1 MIYGEFALLTI
12 YAFSFTRYF
21 SIFGLKITKKIGF
34 ERTRD
39 KKKKKKKKRLVG
51 ENIHNAINFPSALAG
66 MPRSPHSNIC
76 LMFRH
81 LNANN
86 IN

>member
-34 ERTRD
+34 ERTLD
-39 KKKKKKKKRLVG
+39 KKKKKKKGKE
-51 ENIHNAINFPSALAG
+51 ENRAEWQA
-66 MPRSPHSNIC
+66 RSEKKKK
-76 LMFRH
+76 
-81 LNANN
+81 
-86 IN
+86 